1 MCDQT
6 CNLTQAS
13 LCLTQPYNGLT
24 QPYLCLNWSSQ
35 AKAVES
41 CLNELSEFAEELK
54 QVVES
59 QDGLEE
65 FQADACVMLD
75 ELAEIVEAAADGS
88 LGRKNLDYLKRRA
101 LGRAAA
107 AAASR
112 PRWKNYLPKPIW
124 SPGVQ
129 DKLQRQMRDILPACT
144 EFSRLGLNPG

>member
-13 LCLTQPYNGLT
+13 LCLT

-59 QDGLEE
+59 QEGLEE
-65 FQADACVMLD
+65 FQADAVVMLD

-101 LGRAAA
+101 LWRAGRAAGA
-107 AAASR
+107 AR
-112 PRWKNYLPKPIW
+112 PRWKGYMRKPLW
-124 SPGVQ
+124 SKGVQ
-129 DKLQRQMRDILPACT
+129 EKLQRQMRDILPACT